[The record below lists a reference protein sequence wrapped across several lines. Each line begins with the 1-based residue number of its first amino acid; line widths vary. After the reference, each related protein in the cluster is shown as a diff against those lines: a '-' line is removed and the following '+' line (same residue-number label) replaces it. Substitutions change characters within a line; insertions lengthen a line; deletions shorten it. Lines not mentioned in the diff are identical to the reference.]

1 MFALKE
7 FANPEDDES
16 MSGSLQLGTLR
27 EISVLRMLSSLRE
40 DDLYRGHPNIM
51 SLHDICVS
59 EDRTLSMVMPR
70 CSCNLTEAIKSN
82 CLNSKQK
89 LSITHQLLIAVGFLH
104 KNDIIHRDIKS
115 DNVLLDGDMNPILA
129 DFSLAK
135 IFDGSENAPTHT
147 DSVGTCTYKSP
158 EVYQKETYGLV
169 SDVYSLG
176 VVLLELF
183 DGILKIDKDKAAFR
197 YVEEIRLKLSKTQ
210 ALPQLLYK
218 MLEPNP
224 KKRITCEEALKMDVF
239 KKFTYPKLEKT
250 INKKIRARE
259 RKSTDETPRKKA
271 RRKESAETEEELAE
285 CCYEMLEFSNPLT
298 KQAALIYHTISQEP
312 MEHCMVLAGKMFE
325 SDLLDMTCVDD
336 FVEDFDIDEYLDAEM
351 NIFKAV
357 DFCLYI

>member
-7 FANPEDDES
+7 FANPEEDES
-16 MSGSLQLGTLR
+16 MCGSLQLGTLR
-27 EISVLRMLSSLRE
+27 EISVLRMLASLRE
-40 DDLYRGHPNIM
+40 DDLYRGHPNII
-51 SLHDICVS
+51 SLHDICIS
-59 EDRTLSMVMPR
+59 EERTISMAMPR

-82 CLNSKQK
+82 CLNNKQK
-89 LSITHQLLIAVGFLH
+89 LSIAHQLLIAVGFLH

-115 DNVLLDGDMNPILA
+115 DNVLIDNEMNPILA

-176 VVLLELF
+176 VVFLELF

-210 ALPQLLYK
+210 PLPQLLYK

-224 KKRITCEEALKMDVF
+224 KKK
-239 KKFTYPKLEKT
+239 
-250 INKKIRARE
+250 N
-259 RKSTDETPRKKA
+259 
-271 RRKESAETEEELAE
+271 
-285 CCYEMLEFSNPLT
+285 
-298 KQAALIYHTISQEP
+298 
-312 MEHCMVLAGKMFE
+312 
-325 SDLLDMTCVDD
+325 
-336 FVEDFDIDEYLDAEM
+336 
-351 NIFKAV
+351 
-357 DFCLYI
+357 